1 MQSDEEREFFFPS
14 FWGKEKKIGFC
25 LGLGRL
31 LPVLAYLQQSL
42 ELWTLP
48 DRLEIR
54 IIEEG
59 TLPSFSGKLS
69 LAASAAWRASP

>member
-1 MQSDEEREFFFPS
+1 MQSDEEGEFFSPS

-25 LGLGRL
+25 LGLGCL
-31 LPVLAYLQQSL
+31 LPLLAYLQQSL
-42 ELWTLP
+42 ELRALP

-59 TLPSFSGKLS
+59 TLSPPVSSFQSLLEGLKPSF
-69 LAASAAWRASP
+69 